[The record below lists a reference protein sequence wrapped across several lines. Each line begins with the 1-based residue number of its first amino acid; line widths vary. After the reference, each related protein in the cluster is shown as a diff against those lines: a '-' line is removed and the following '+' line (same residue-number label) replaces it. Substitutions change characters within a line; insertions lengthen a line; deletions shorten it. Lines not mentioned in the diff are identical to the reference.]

1 MANSINGQF
10 SFLSNQFKRSVV
22 YFKDGSEKN
31 GFVKFT
37 NNDRIKF
44 KTDKKEKTVNLS
56 HETVDKIITRIDG
69 IKSTFQYRTIKGR
82 KKPSLLEILGSGKV
96 TLYRDS
102 FTTNTNNKNFSNS
115 FNTNK
120 YTYYYV
126 SKSDEKEITDLDY
139 KKFSP
144 KHFIK
149 AAKLYFK
156 DCPQLID
163 KLEKKELG
171 RRDFVAIVDYYNE
184 DCDFK
189 K

>member
-1 MANSINGQF
+1 M
-10 SFLSNQFKRSVV
+10 K
-22 YFKDGSEKN
+22 
-31 GFVKFT
+31 

-56 HETVDKIITRIDG
+56 HETVDKIITTIDG

-126 SKSDEKEITDLDY
+126 SKSDEKWGESPCAFITLREGEAATAEEIMTFCRDNMAHYKTPRTVVFCDLP
-139 KKFSP
+139 KTSTGKIQKFV
-144 KHFIK
+144 
-149 AAKLYFK
+149 L
-156 DCPQLID
+156 
-163 KLEKKELG
+163 
-171 RRDFVAIVDYYNE
+171 
-184 DCDFK
+184 
-189 K
+189 